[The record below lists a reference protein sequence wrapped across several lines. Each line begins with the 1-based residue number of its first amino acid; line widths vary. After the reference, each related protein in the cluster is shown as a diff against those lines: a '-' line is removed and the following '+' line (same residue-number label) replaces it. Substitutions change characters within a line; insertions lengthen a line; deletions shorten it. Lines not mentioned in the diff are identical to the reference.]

1 MQTNLLSTAPEA
13 TEIPLTEKLVIVHLD
28 FRQWTGT
35 TVFKESDFQIGDNGR
50 LPPKAI
56 IRELGSKNI
65 IDPKSLERFNT
76 IKQRARALL
85 EQNGVPFM
93 GGWGIPLDR
102 AEEILKELKAHAD
115 EYESEKAEFLKNYDK
130 KVEEWISQNP
140 DFETQL
146 RSAVKTAFEV
156 DSRIYARFTAVRVAP
171 VCDNDGLEA
180 EVGSLGDRLLKSIA
194 QAANRLLIESLSGK
208 QNDGVTQRPVG
219 TLRKMREKLIGLQF
233 LNDGITPLVNMIDET
248 IRRIPKSG
256 KIIGPAFWLMQ
267 GCVSILSD
275 IGRMK
280 AIASGALTLDQW
292 TANLSPDAVKD
303 EAFTLCAEVAP
314 VMEAQPVQTPE
325 PAVAPALESVPVNP
339 AAQMLENLKKRFE
352 ADAQSSLFGESNES
366 ATQEA
371 PKQEDEDHLAF
382 NAPFGVVNVAPE
394 PEGFDATIVPPEL
407 YNVPPAPP
415 AIEQSDSL
423 FF

>member
-13 TEIPLTEKLVIVHLD
+13 TEIPLTEKLVVVHLD

-180 EVGSLGDRLLKSIA
+180 EVGSLGDRLLKEA
-194 QAANRLLIESLSGK
+194 L
-208 QNDGVTQRPVG
+208 QNP
-219 TLRKMREKLIGLQF
+219 
-233 LNDGITPLVNMIDET
+233 
-248 IRRIPKSG
+248 
-256 KIIGPAFWLMQ
+256 
-267 GCVSILSD
+267 
-275 IGRMK
+275 
-280 AIASGALTLDQW
+280 
-292 TANLSPDAVKD
+292 
-303 EAFTLCAEVAP
+303 
-314 VMEAQPVQTPE
+314 
-325 PAVAPALESVPVNP
+325 
-339 AAQMLENLKKRFE
+339 
-352 ADAQSSLFGESNES
+352 
-366 ATQEA
+366 
-371 PKQEDEDHLAF
+371 HL
-382 NAPFGVVNVAPE
+382 
-394 PEGFDATIVPPEL
+394 
-407 YNVPPAPP
+407 
-415 AIEQSDSL
+415 
-423 FF
+423 